1 MFPSISNDNFGDGQ
15 NNSKYR
21 ACVPLSTWAVPGIVF
36 VSVYHKHPWAR
47 AALGWSHVK
56 SC

>member
-1 MFPSISNDNFGDGQ
+1 MFPSISNGNFDDGQ

-21 ACVPLSTWAVPGIVF
+21 ACVPLSTWVVPGIVF

-56 SC
+56 GC